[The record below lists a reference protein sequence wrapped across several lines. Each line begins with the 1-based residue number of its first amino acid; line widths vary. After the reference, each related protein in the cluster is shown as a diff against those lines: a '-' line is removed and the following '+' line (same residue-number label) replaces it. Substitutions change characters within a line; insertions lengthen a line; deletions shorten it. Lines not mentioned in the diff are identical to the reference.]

1 MMYILG
7 YCALNLLFFL
17 SDDDDD
23 EEDLSLNERSDSNW
37 TEQISFSSSGRH
49 SEPRDNFKPNNN
61 SSSFVRGGRGGH
73 RNESSSSVGG
83 KVVPMDSSHDHN
95 HLSFLDDEDQRL
107 SKKNEEVLK
116 NIERARR
123 RRAEEE
129 QKYRVADDL
138 NHYNDT
144 FPSNAKR
151 MNDHHRNNAGSHFE
165 NGGGGLLKSSSA
177 NSPFGRFDVGESD
190 GYDSSEKVEGYEA
203 TGGGSGTPVSSSV
216 NNPSSRKQNHQ
227 QQQSVPPRFKRH
239 GVELHTYKRTS
250 PPKERT
256 SGDQG
261 DQHNDVRSSASRDS
275 AESQPPPHESK
286 DFGALFRQSSSS
298 GSSRGNRPQSGSA
311 SDLDARNDHHHH
323 HYHQSSA
330 VATSTAEENSK
341 KIKETDDE
349 IVNFSRGSG
358 GRHSGKNNKGVPR
371 SSANDDV
378 SKHKGTSS
386 SSKSSS
392 LENSKDQKQHKRG
405 GSESKSDR
413 SSGQRGSGQ
422 RGKDSGGGSAKNHD
436 RKQHGENSKS
446 SSGGGRRGGALQRKE
461 DDNEA
466 NVHRP
471 SGGSGR
477 QAVIG
482 EETTL
487 GTNLENNSF
496 EPSATGT
503 AQEGFAG
510 WFAPRGQPSRR
521 GRGGLSSSSSLNRA
535 SAPNKSTAAEGNAES
550 DDVKS
555 VPIEFS
561 RKSQPRDAEWDDTSS
576 DPSEEIRNKDIRR
589 RGGERSGAQSENKS
603 NQRREKPRKQ
613 QGKKGSNDLEDKKVV
628 EEENESASQM
638 NRNRHRGGGG
648 GGNSGRNQRLDDKE
662 SRKGNNSANER
673 GDRRGGVASER
684 DSKQSSYERRQS
696 KLPPRFAKQKE
707 QNRLSGQSSA
717 QEAWGMSSAAD
728 PSGRIS
734 ESPHMTSGVAWDHS
748 VPPASQQQ
756 FISCVQQ
763 QTANLSGGGGKPV
776 VDFEANRALLM
787 QRFRN
792 ENALANVAAAAESSN
807 TQLRLDGK
815 INIGGNATVV
825 AGGGGGPNMEEVFN
839 PAESRDNAVQTIIF
853 ENTNFKGKRPINSSA
868 TGTAATVGNVP
879 SSGTNVGNE
888 KLMFKL
894 AAGTA
899 GSDHHSKSGLGYG
912 SSHNTAAKV
921 DDDIKLDFTFETAD
935 MSSHT
940 GEDKGNPNTSSK
952 PNVGR
957 PASSSA
963 AAAAAAAAAAVVT
976 AQPATAD
983 DLNMKIAS
991 VKKVWETLPSMSP
1004 PAAPSGDQAAIGG
1017 PFSSAP
1023 STANDDQGFDTAA
1036 VATTRYDKEGNSSS
1050 SNMAKVRPQQQP
1062 SQQVHQQPPS
1072 QHHLQSPPSQTQGVV
1087 PSQSHQSSA
1096 QVHQLHSHHQASNQL
1111 HQATHQGLLQQASA
1125 LDDRLMGRS
1134 NNANLTYNRLLGT
1147 GGLPNLQ
1154 SPPSILGQQPSLY
1167 QAFQIDPNR
1176 AVTNQLYPYPP
1187 TAGMGGQSLILPPG
1201 SGSSLSAAN
1210 TGTAPS
1216 AGDIFGSTS
1225 SNQFSRQFAG
1235 PPPGSNQVSSAM
1247 NNVLMSQS
1255 SLMSS
1260 AMKPSVAS
1268 AGIGPIGTKG
1278 AYQQGGLG
1286 SLPGS
1291 GTSPLLIPYDGGYV
1305 QNIQRSA
1312 AAGQTAFYQALAAS
1326 SQQAAAAAASSSRQ
1340 NNYGITGFPGQNSLV
1355 QQQQQQQQQQLL
1367 RNHAPH
1373 PMNNHPYMKNDSNAL
1388 KASTVAQ
1395 QLASGLQAQ
1404 RQFSATN
1411 AGPGSNGGQSQPPSI
1426 KGTATSLASM
1436 SLRNSVLGTGATV
1449 TNGATVTSAPTV
1461 QQTVTSYSPTPIQ
1474 RPPGG
1479 KGTRISSV
1487 FNCN

>member
-1 MMYILG
+1 M
-7 YCALNLLFFL
+7 
-17 SDDDDD
+17 
-23 EEDLSLNERSDSNW
+23 
-37 TEQISFSSSGRH
+37 
-49 SEPRDNFKPNNN
+49 
-61 SSSFVRGGRGGH
+61 
-73 RNESSSSVGG
+73 
-83 KVVPMDSSHDHN
+83 PMDSSHDHN

-107 SKKNEEVLK
+107 SKKNEEVLN

-165 NGGGGLLKSSSA
+165 NGGGLLKSSSA

-190 GYDSSEKVEGYEA
+190 GYDSNEKIEGYEA
-203 TGGGSGTPVSSSV
+203 TGGGSGTPVSSV

-275 AESQPPPHESK
+275 AESQPPTHESK

-298 GSSRGNRPQSGSA
+298 GGSSRGNRPQSGSI

-323 HYHQSSA
+323 YHQTSA
-330 VATSTAEENSK
+330 VAAAANAEESIK
-341 KIKETDDE
+341 KIKETDEE
-349 IVNFSRGSG
+349 IVNFSRGTG
-358 GRHSGKNNKGVPR
+358 GRHSGKNNKGAPR
-371 SSANDDV
+371 SSADDV
-378 SKHKGTSS
+378 SKHKGNS
-386 SSKSSS
+386 SSKSTV
-392 LENSKDQKQHKRG
+392 ENSKDQKQHKRG
-405 GSESKSDR
+405 GNESKSDR
-413 SSGQRGSGQ
+413 SGQRGSGQ
-422 RGKDSGGGSAKNHD
+422 RAKDSGGGSAKNND
-436 RKQHGENSKS
+436 RKQQHGENSKNG
-446 SSGGGRRGGALQRKE
+446 SGSGRRGGAVQRKE

-466 NVHRP
+466 SVHRP

-487 GTNLENNSF
+487 GATIENHSF

-521 GRGGLSSSSSLNRA
+521 GRGGLSSSGSLNRT
-535 SAPNKSTAAEGNAES
+535 SAPNKSAAEGNAES

-555 VPIEFS
+555 VPMEFS

-576 DPSEEIRNKDIRR
+576 DPSEEIRNKDNRR
-589 RGGERSGAQSENKS
+589 RGGGGGERSGGQSENKS

-613 QGKKGSNDLEDKKVV
+613 QGKKGSNDPEDKKAI
-628 EEENESASQM
+628 EEDNESATQM
-638 NRNRHRGGGG
+638 NRNRHRGGAGGGG
-648 GGNSGRNQRLDDKE
+648 GGNSSRNQRLDDKE
-662 SRKGNNSANER
+662 SRKGNSANER

-684 DSKQSSYERRQS
+684 DTKQSSYERRQS

-717 QEAWGMSSAAD
+717 QEAWGMSSATD

-734 ESPHMTSGVAWDHS
+734 DSPHMTSGVAWDHS

-763 QTANLSGGGGKPV
+763 TANLSGGGSKPV

-792 ENALANVAAAAESSN
+792 ENALANVAADSSN
-807 TQLRLDGK
+807 TQLRLDGN
-815 INIGGNATVV
+815 INIGGSATASTAS
-825 AGGGGGPNMEEVFN
+825 AGNSGCGGGPNMEEVFN

-868 TGTAATVGNVP
+868 TGTAAVGNVP
-879 SSGTNVGNE
+879 SGGTNVGNE

-899 GSDHHSKSGLGYG
+899 GSDHHPKSGLGYG
-912 SSHNTAAKV
+912 SPHNTATKV
-921 DDDIKLDFTFETAD
+921 EDDIKLDFSFETAD

-940 GEDKGNPNTSSK
+940 GEDKGTPNTSSK
-952 PNVGR
+952 PNAVR
-957 PASSSA
+957 PASSA
-963 AAAAAAAAAAVVT
+963 AAAAAVVAAGVVT

-1004 PAAPSGDQAAIGG
+1004 PSAPSGDQATIGG

-1023 STANDDQGFDTAA
+1023 STANDDQTFDAA
-1036 VATTRYDKEGNSSS
+1036 AAATTRYDKESNSS

-1062 SQQVHQQPPS
+1062 SQQAHQQAPS
-1072 QHHLQSPPSQTQGVV
+1072 QHHLQSPPSQAQGAV

-1096 QVHQLHSHHQASNQL
+1096 QVQQLHSHHQASNQL
-1111 HQATHQGLLQQASA
+1111 HHATQQGLLQQASA
-1125 LDDRLMGRS
+1125 LDDRLIGRS

-1187 TAGMGGQSLILPPG
+1187 TAGMGGQSLILPP

-1210 TGTAPS
+1210 TGAAPS

-1355 QQQQQQQQQQLL
+1355 QQQQQQQLL

-1449 TNGATVTSAPTV
+1449 TNGATVTSATTV

-1479 KGTRISSV
+1479 KGKLSLKC
-1487 FNCN
+1487 F